1 MADAVRVIGVDGLMR
16 AFAAADKHVRDD
28 LRDALEEAAAPVRST
43 AQALA
48 SSEIRNVSVGD
59 PWSRM
64 RTGVY
69 RSVAYVA
76 PVERGTKGRGNQRKR
91 RPRFGDLLMGRAM
104 EPALERNRDQVAAR
118 VDDLLDEVANVWER
132 KI

>member
-1 MADAVRVIGVDGLMR
+1 MH
-16 AFAAADKHVRDD
+16 AFAVADRHVRDD
-28 LRDALEEAAAPVRST
+28 LRDALEEAAAPVRAD

-48 SSEIRNVSVGD
+48 AGRIRNVHEGD

-69 RSVAYVA
+69 RAVAYVA
-76 PVERGTKGRGNQRKR
+76 PVERGAKGRGNQRR
-91 RPRFGDLLMGRAM
+91 RREFADLLLGRAM
-104 EPALERNRDQVAAR
+104 EPALERNRDKVAAR

-132 KI
+132 A